1 MGFVKIFALVCIISL
16 LNISALQA
24 QKKEPTRIL
33 IVFDCSYSMTAK
45 WDKDTR
51 MTAAKSI
58 LTRIVDSLKNHPEI
72 ILALRCYGHQYTVAD
87 KNCTDTKLEVPFK
100 KNNSDEIID
109 FVKKVQP
116 SGWTPIAY
124 SLTQAAADFP
134 DNKGKNV
141 VILVTDGI
149 EECGGDPCVVSQ
161 QLQARNVLLKPYI
174 IGIGLDDQK
183 MTFFDCVG
191 KYYNPKNEKELGTIF
206 TSVISQALDN
216 TSLQVELLDSKKM
229 PTHTNVEMTLINA
242 KNNKAEYNYFHT
254 MNRQNKPDTF
264 FIDPSYTYNLQ
275 LNTTPPVYKN
285 NISLKVGT
293 HNVVKVDAP
302 QGNLSVSCASAREY
316 GGLPCL
322 VRRAGK
328 SDIIYVQ
335 EMYNTHKYLTGSYD
349 LEILTLP
356 RIKFSNVKVTE
367 GNTPNKIVIPAPGKL
382 ELTYSQNVIAS
393 IYILRNNTQ
402 EWVADI
408 DGASA
413 QRKELYMLQPGRY
426 IVVYRRANAVETES
440 TREATFNIISGS
452 IYNLKLE

>member
-1 MGFVKIFALVCIISL
+1 MQIRL
-16 LNISALQA
+16 LAVVLLLSWLPLSAAGQA
-24 QKKEPTRIL
+24 AKKEHTRIL
-33 IVFDCSYSMTAK
+33 IVFDCSFSMTAK

-51 MTAAKSI
+51 MTAAKAI
-58 LTRIVDSLKNHPEI
+58 LVKIVDSLKTRPDI
-72 ILALRCYGHQYTVAD
+72 SLALRVYGSEYTVAD
-87 KNCTDTKLEVPFK
+87 KNCTDTKLEVPFR
-100 KNNSDEIID
+100 KNNAQDIID

-141 VILVTDGI
+141 IILVTDGL

-161 QLQARNVLLKPYI
+161 QLQQRNVVLKPYI

-191 KYYNPKNEKELGTIF
+191 KYYNPKNEKELNTIF
-206 TSVISQALDN
+206 SSVISQAMDN
-216 TSLQVELLDSKKM
+216 TSLHVELLDGKKM
-229 PTHTNVEMTLINA
+229 PTQTDVEMTLINS
-242 KNNKAEYNYFHT
+242 KNNKVEYNYFHT
-254 MNRQNKPDTF
+254 MNKYNKPDTF
-264 FIDPSYTYNLQ
+264 HIDATYTYNLQ
-275 LNTTPPVYKN
+275 LNTTPPVYRN
-285 NISLKVGT
+285 NISLKTGT
-293 HNVVKVDAP
+293 HNIIKVDAP
-302 QGNLSVSCASAREY
+302 QGNLSISCASPRDY
-316 GGLPCL
+316 IGLPCL
-322 VRRAGK
+322 VRRAGQAQ
-328 SDIIYVQ
+328 IIYVQ
-335 EMYNTHKYLTGSYD
+335 DMYTTHKYLTGAYD

-367 GNTPNKIVIPAPGKL
+367 GAVPNKIVIPAPGKL

-393 IYILRNNTQ
+393 IYINRNNSQ

-413 QRKELYMLQPGRY
+413 QRKELYLLQPGRY
-426 IVVYRRANAVETES
+426 TVVYRRANAVETES
-440 TREATFNIISGS
+440 TRDTNFTIISGS

>member
-1 MGFVKIFALVCIISL
+1 
-16 LNISALQA
+16 
-24 QKKEPTRIL
+24 
-33 IVFDCSYSMTAK
+33 
-45 WDKDTR
+45 
-51 MTAAKSI
+51 
-58 LTRIVDSLKNHPEI
+58 
-72 ILALRCYGHQYTVAD
+72 
-87 KNCTDTKLEVPFK
+87 
-100 KNNSDEIID
+100 
-109 FVKKVQP
+109 
-116 SGWTPIAY
+116 
-124 SLTQAAADFP
+124 
-134 DNKGKNV
+134 
-141 VILVTDGI
+141 
-149 EECGGDPCVVSQ
+149 
-161 QLQARNVLLKPYI
+161 VLLKPYI

-229 PTHTNVEMTLINA
+229 PTQTNVEMTLINA

-254 MNRQNKPDTF
+254 MNWQNKPDTF

-302 QGNLSVSCASAREY
+302 QGNLSISCASAREY
-316 GGLPCL
+316 VGLPCL

-335 EMYNTHKYLTGSYD
+335 DMYNTHKYLTGSYD

-367 GNTPNKIVIPAPGKL
+367 GATANKIVIPAPGKL
-382 ELTYSQNVIAS
+382 ELTYSQAVIAS

-408 DGASA
+408 DGATV
-413 QRKELYMLQPGRY
+413 QRKELYLLQPGRY
-426 IVVYRRANAVETES
+426 IVVYRRANAIETES
-440 TREATFNIISGS
+440 TREANFSIISGS